1 MTPLEWVDL
10 ITRFISNLGFPI
22 FVAVYLLV
30 YHKRA
35 LEDLTEA
42 IDKLNDTLTPPKD

>member
-1 MTPLEWVDL
+1 MAPLEWVNI
-10 ITRFISNLGFPI
+10 ITAFISNLGFPI

-35 LEDLTEA
+35 LEDLTQA
-42 IDKLNDTLTPPKD
+42 INKLNDTLTPPPN

>member
-1 MTPLEWVDL
+1 MAPAEIVDL
-10 ITRFISNLGFPI
+10 ITRFVSNLGFPI

-35 LEDLTEA
+35 LEDLTKA
-42 IDKLNDTLTPPKD
+42 IDKLNDTLTPPKE